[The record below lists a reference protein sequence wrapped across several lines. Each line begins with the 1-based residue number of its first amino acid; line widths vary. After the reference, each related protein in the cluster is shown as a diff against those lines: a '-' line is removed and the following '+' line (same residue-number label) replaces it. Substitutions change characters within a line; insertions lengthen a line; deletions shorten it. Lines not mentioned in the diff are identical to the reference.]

1 FFLFGGRDRLGAG
14 QRRLDAAEGTTANF
28 LPIIVAA
35 GVTVAAGTAALVVA
49 RLEFVRAFGPALA
62 LTVAISLAVAIT
74 FVPAALAVFG
84 RALFWPYGVVAA
96 GHPQIAGAG
105 WRGRLSR
112 MLTSRPVA
120 FLIAVL
126 ILAGLGVA
134 AYGLRSARLG
144 WTLIRD
150 LPPDTQE
157 RQADAA
163 ASRGFADGILSPTE
177 ILLEGTGLDG
187 QKAALARLEELVGRQ
202 R

>member
-1 FFLFGGRDRLGAG
+1 
-14 QRRLDAAEGTTANF
+14 
-28 LPIIVAA
+28 
-35 GVTVAAGTAALVVA
+35 
-49 RLEFVRAFGPALA
+49 
-62 LTVAISLAVAIT
+62 
-74 FVPAALAVFG
+74 PAALAVFG

-144 WTLIRD
+144 STLIRD

-187 QKAALARLEELVGRQ
+187 HQAALARLEELVGRQ
-202 R
+202 RGVAAVLGPREEATGRALLASAGQKANLPDAGITVSKDGRAARLVVVMANDPL